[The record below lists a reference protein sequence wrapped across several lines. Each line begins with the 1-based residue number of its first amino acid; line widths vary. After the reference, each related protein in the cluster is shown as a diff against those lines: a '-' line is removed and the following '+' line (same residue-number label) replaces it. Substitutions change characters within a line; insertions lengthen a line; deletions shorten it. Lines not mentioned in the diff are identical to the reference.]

1 MANLDH
7 AEGSDPCALAADQ
20 TRFRRCRFE
29 SRRGYSI
36 ICSITNDGFPE
47 ALRLPALSKA
57 SPSRFGS
64 PCAKTAGATFRLIL
78 VGALR
83 PRTQRVSIRRALPG
97 QLNLSEADGR
107 YCNCRLES
115 RPDYARFPA
124 LLRVKKSPS
133 SRSHGTPPRA
143 WSRK

>member
-20 TRFRRCRFE
+20 TRFRRIAFE
-29 SRRGYSI
+29 SRRGYPI
-36 ICSITNDGFPE
+36 TCSITKDGFPE

-115 RPDYARFPA
+115 RPAYPRFPA

-133 SRSHGTPPRA
+133 SPSHRTPPQPC
-143 WSRK
+143 SRN